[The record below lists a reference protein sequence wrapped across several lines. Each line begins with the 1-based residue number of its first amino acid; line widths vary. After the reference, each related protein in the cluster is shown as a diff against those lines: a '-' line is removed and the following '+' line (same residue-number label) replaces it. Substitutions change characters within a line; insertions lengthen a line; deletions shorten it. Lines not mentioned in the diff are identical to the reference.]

1 MIGLNLG
8 SARKRRWLRNGAKET
23 GRRRKGW
30 MKEMGKKMETVEC
43 VELFEPFSQNNLSNY
58 TRQLYNFLLS
68 VTFTLQPPVHFSTKM
83 PTAQRDATPES
94 NL

>member
-1 MIGLNLG
+1 MDE
-8 SARKRRWLRNGAKET
+8 RNG
-23 GRRRKGW
+23 
-30 MKEMGKKMETVEC
+30 GKKMETVEC

-58 TRQLYNFLLS
+58 TQQLYNFLLS
-68 VTFTLQPPVHFSTKM
+68 VTFTLQPLVHFSTKM